1 MNWKTKIIFL
11 LIIFSYHYKAIA
23 QDPPS
28 GYTNNYRLR
37 MWDEGAYPTADSINH
52 NLIDIDSA
60 IKIRDSRI
68 DSLKSAFT
76 WMLNFPSGTWKRFN
90 SDEFDNDTLKVK
102 SGVFPKLSTTNIFTN
117 TNTFQGG
124 DIRFSQD
131 LGTSLNFYYDN
142 DLGGIFLKKN
152 GSTSLMEF
160 DENDGMY
167 WQFHYPVTV
176 TGDVDITG
184 TYKINGTPI
193 AGSAI
198 DTNHYY
204 SIYRLDTANIFYRRD
219 TTKLGYLAKSQTWTG
234 SNTFSG
240 LTYTGTIET
249 GNTTVTGDLTV
260 STGSSDLQDLSVT
273 YLKQGADATYVATKV
288 VRGKITSVGGY
299 LLMAHGLLDYK
310 KIIGMQF
317 TLLRDTTGTTDRVFH
332 LGYNASTPMAVGNIL
347 TADTTNVRYYVS
359 PTSTA
364 LIDDSVRVLIT
375 FQQ

>member
-1 MNWKTKIIFL
+1 MKFKALILIGMIFGFIL
-11 LIIFSYHYKAIA
+11 NAAA

-37 MWDEGAYPTADSINH
+37 MWDEGAYPSADSINR
-52 NLIDIDSA
+52 NLVDIDSTM
-60 IKIRDSRI
+60 KKRDMRI
-68 DSLKSAFT
+68 DSMKTALT
-76 WMLNFPSGTWKRFN
+76 WMLNFPAGTWKRYDSN
-90 SDEFDNDTLKVK
+90 EFDNDTLKVK
-102 SGVFPKLSTTNIFTN
+102 SGVFPKLTTANTFTN

-124 DIRFSQD
+124 EVRFSQD
-131 LGTSLNFYYDN
+131 FGTSLNFYYDN

-167 WQFHYPVTV
+167 WQFHYPITV

-193 AGSAI
+193 ASSAI
-198 DTNHYY
+198 DTNKYH
-204 SIYRLDTANIFYRRD
+204 SIYRLDTANLFYRRD

-260 STGSSDLQDLSVT
+260 STGSSDLQDLAVT
-273 YLKQGADATYVATKV
+273 YLKQGADATYVATKL
-288 VRGKITSVGGY
+288 VRGKITAVGGY
-299 LLMAHGLLDYK
+299 LTMAHGLVDYK

-332 LGYNASTPMAVGNIL
+332 LGYNAAVPMSTGTIL
-347 TADTTNVRYYVS
+347 TADTTNIRYYIS
-359 PTSTA
+359 PNSTA

-375 FQQ
+375 YTQ